1 MEGVDSLLNLGHQG
15 LTLKFGPPISL
26 GQSCPDRIVDVN
38 FSVSR
43 NYFLGPPYNSL
54 EGLEDPEQLTRTQ
67 VNTPLKV
74 WTPLISDKP
83 GCPG

>member
-43 NYFLGPPYNSL
+43 NYFLGPLNSQ
-54 EGLEDPEQLTRTQ
+54 EGLEDPEQHIRTQ
-67 VNTPLKV
+67 IIT
-74 WTPLISDKP
+74 
-83 GCPG
+83 